1 MNILSIG
8 LGAVLL
14 AVIGAAVF
22 IRLAPVDAG
31 KVMPAQER
39 EAPGDY
45 GLAGGHHAVR
55 SLDTVDLGTLEARIA
70 ASPRTKRLSGSAH
83 DLPMVFVHR
92 SVVWGFPDVTRVWVE
107 EGNVHIYS
115 HLIYGRSDMG
125 VNRER
130 MQGWLDGS
138 GGQG

>member
-14 AVIGAAVF
+14 IAIAAAAY

-31 KVMPAQER
+31 KVVPAQKR
-39 EAPGDY
+39 ETPGDY

-55 SLDTVDLGTLEARIA
+55 TLATMDLGTLETRIA
-70 ASPRTKRLSGSAH
+70 AAPRTKRLSGSAGE
-83 DLPMVFVHR
+83 LPMVFLHR
-92 SVVWGFPDVTRVWVE
+92 SAVWGFPDVTRVWVE
-107 EGNVHIYS
+107 DGNVHIYS
-115 HLIYGRSDMG
+115 HLIFGRSDMG
-125 VNRER
+125 VNRGR

-138 GGQG
+138 GG